1 MKQVAPFRHRSH
13 LCPLGQT
20 STFQTLMDGP
30 IFSLWFMTL
39 FIRLIRLKVAIVRM
53 LPHTVDVMDVLILCW
68 SSSSRQSSH
77 LRQKGPTAAAGM
89 PSVHQTNPIDR
100 RIPTDSSFYFLKKKF
115 YDEVRSWASGRTN
128 SGPKWTRVGRSAPLY
143 APSNRIARQLKR
155 RSHLTVVKVVKRGKC
170 RSKKKIFFPR
180 PQRPLMDVRLI
191 AAGPGGGRRPVGADS
206 FRPLMWQPSRSL
218 TSGCNPLARHS
229 APVII
234 CMASRRLWIGKINKT
249 PVDVSTVKV
258 SDTCPSGAEG
268 AEADRPEFDGWRS
281 SVTWYCSAGWRKKK
295 SGRRGV
301 PVGLSGRWP
310 TRRVTRSW
318 RRAERKSRV
327 SQAECCSCLWHRLHH
342 LVITSDTIQKAGR
355 RAGTESPSPEQLVHQ
370 TKRLPPTGPE
380 VANVAA
386 RTSPSLTRQSL
397 TQKEREKTKCSTT
410 AQGANGQSITGY
422 FKSLVLVLELK
433 LVVTNL
439 EKNYLIIFFIWV
451 FFQIFSDFFTNIF
464 TINFSENQ
472 LKITN

>member
-1 MKQVAPFRHRSH
+1 
-13 LCPLGQT
+13 
-20 STFQTLMDGP
+20 
-30 IFSLWFMTL
+30 
-39 FIRLIRLKVAIVRM
+39 
-53 LPHTVDVMDVLILCW
+53 
-68 SSSSRQSSH
+68 
-77 LRQKGPTAAAGM
+77 
-89 PSVHQTNPIDR
+89 
-100 RIPTDSSFYFLKKKF
+100 
-115 YDEVRSWASGRTN
+115 
-128 SGPKWTRVGRSAPLY
+128 
-143 APSNRIARQLKR
+143 
-155 RSHLTVVKVVKRGKC
+155 
-170 RSKKKIFFPR
+170 
-180 PQRPLMDVRLI
+180 
-191 AAGPGGGRRPVGADS
+191 
-206 FRPLMWQPSRSL
+206 
-218 TSGCNPLARHS
+218 
-229 APVII
+229 
-234 CMASRRLWIGKINKT
+234 MASRRLWVGKINKT

-268 AEADRPEFDGWRS
+268 VRKRIGRNSTAGAHRS
-281 SVTWYCSAGWRKKK
+281 RDTVLCGLKGKK

-380 VANVAA
+380 VANAAA

-439 EKNYLIIFFIWV
+439 EKNYRIIFFIWV
-451 FFQIFSDFFTNIF
+451 FFQIFSDFFNKYF
-464 TINFSENQ
+464 HD
-472 LKITN
+472 